1 MACDERSPS
10 VLMGTS
16 STATPVAAVMASA
29 TVCDCVVA
37 SSLARVPRRSVVV
50 VVVVVRVMTRHPTAA
65 RGRR

>member
-1 MACDERSPS
+1 MASDERSPS

-16 STATPVAAVMASA
+16 STAAPVAAVIASA
-29 TVCDCVVA
+29 TVCDWVVA

-50 VVVVVRVMTRHPTAA
+50 TVVRVTTPHPTGA